1 MPQIPN
7 AIAAV
12 IEAALVKL
20 NPKQK
25 EIVDNYSDKLLNLQ
39 YKAHQPRTFELA
51 VKTMKEQLEK
61 LSASLKKINLEMEPD
76 KDKRRHEIIQKIE
89 SDLKLIDSSINGDF
103 EKNYQNLKKEFLQFL
118 HKADSEYPFLKKIH
132 GLLEQDNPSILYLIE
147 QELESSYYKDKY
159 SQKFNQLILLM
170 KLKVAHTPNPVV
182 TPNLLQDISL
192 LQLEGEIEK
201 QRMIAI
207 IDGQEPLAR
216 ALKYLSIGCTTTA
229 ARTKELQK
237 IIVQHGTNL
246 QAYRHQDKCRELGG
260 RIVLHCS
267 QAMLPGMGLKSGMC
281 HGLARHWAEDVIK
294 KDRFMGFRGNQEAF
308 LQPNKVTDKILQ
320 AIPNFNDFVRLNPKI
335 YETQQSQQ
343 EHVSLNYEDTVGSEP
358 DKQFKEFTDRIMSEL
373 DKYGKSATFVSYAN
387 SHSGHVVAIH
397 KRTKPTPQGFLIDY
411 FDANAGWMQFKDDKS
426 FQEFLTYYLNDR
438 HAKEKLKSIA
448 FETLCYPSSYT
459 HMLDKLCEKT
469 PQPTPQRQRAQ
480 SLSAEIERNTPQM
493 KPQISEKTEKTE
505 KAEKAEKAEKTEKT
519 EKTENEQSRDARR
532 FPI

>member
-1 MPQIPN
+1 MPQILN
-7 AIAAV
+7 ALAAV
-12 IEAALVKL
+12 IEADLVKL
-20 NPKQK
+20 NPEQK
-25 EIVDNYSDKLLNLQ
+25 EIVDKYSDKLLNVQ

-51 VKTMKEQLEK
+51 VKTMKEQLEQ
-61 LSASLKKINLEMEPD
+61 LSTSLKKINSEMAPD
-76 KDKRRHEIIQKIE
+76 KDKRRHEMIQKIE
-89 SDLKLIDSSINGDF
+89 SDLKLIESCINGDF

-118 HKADSEYPFLKKIH
+118 HEADSKDPFLKKIH

-159 SQKFNQLILLM
+159 SQQFNQLILLM
-170 KLKVAHTPNPVV
+170 KLKVSHIPNPVV
-182 TPNLLQDISL
+182 TPNLLQDVSL

-237 IIVQHGTNL
+237 TIVQHGTNL
-246 QAYRHQDKCRELGG
+246 QAYRHQEKCRELGG

-281 HGLARHWAEDVIK
+281 HGLARHWANDVIK
-294 KDRFMGFRGNQEAF
+294 KDRFMGFRGNQEVSI
-308 LQPNKVTDKILQ
+308 QPTKATDKILQ
-320 AIPNFNDFVRLNPKI
+320 AIPSFNDFVRLNPKI
-335 YETQQSQQ
+335 YETQQSQK
-343 EHVSLNYEDTVGSEP
+343 EHIFLEYEDTVGSEP
-358 DKQFKEFTDRIMSEL
+358 EKQFEEFTDRIMSEL

-387 SHSGHVVAIH
+387 SSSGHVVAIH
-397 KRTKPTPQGFLIDY
+397 KRTKPTPQGFIIDY

-448 FETLCYPSSYT
+448 FETLCYPSS
-459 HMLDKLCEKT
+459 
-469 PQPTPQRQRAQ
+469 
-480 SLSAEIERNTPQM
+480 
-493 KPQISEKTEKTE
+493 
-505 KAEKAEKAEKTEKT
+505 
-519 EKTENEQSRDARR
+519 
-532 FPI
+532 